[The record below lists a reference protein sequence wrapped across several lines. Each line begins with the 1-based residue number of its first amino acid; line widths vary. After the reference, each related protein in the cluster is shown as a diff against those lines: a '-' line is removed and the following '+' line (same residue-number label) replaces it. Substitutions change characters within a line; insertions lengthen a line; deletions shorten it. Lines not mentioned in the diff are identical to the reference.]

1 MKSAR
6 AATWLLAAALAPAAV
21 PAAIAADAEQVALGR
36 RLFTQEAQPSCA
48 LCHTL
53 HDAGSA
59 GAVGPVLDEL
69 KPDAR
74 RVAAALRNGI
84 GAMPSFAE
92 KLSEAQIQALAAY
105 VSKASGAVP

>member
-1 MKSAR
+1 MKPAR
-6 AATWLLAAALAPAAV
+6 AAALLLAATLAPAAW
-21 PAAIAADAEQVALGR
+21 AADAEQMALGR
-36 RLFTQEAQPSCA
+36 RLFTQEAQPSCT

-53 HDAGSA
+53 QDAGSA

-74 RVAAALRNGI
+74 RVATALRNGI

-105 VSKASGAVP
+105 VSKATGGAP